1 MLEKSRKFPIPYKPH
16 PAQKRFFEKEIDVL
30 WVGGHPTATFD
41 VEKKMQGI
49 VKNIVVKRAFGFV
62 IANGQEYFFHK
73 DDFNGHWDDLVND
86 WNNKDKVSVEFE
98 VTPSPKG
105 PRASKVRRTD
115 FPNQAV

>member
-1 MLEKSRKFPIPYKPH
+1 MSLEKSRKFPIS
-16 PAQKRFFEKEIDVL
+16 
-30 WVGGHPTATFD
+30 WVGNGQRQRIVGANNMT
-41 VEKKMQGI
+41 GI
-49 VKNIVVKRAFGFV
+49 VKNIVVKKGFGFIMDPV
-62 IANGQEYFFHK
+62 TRTEYFFHK

-86 WNNKDKVSVEFE
+86 WNNKEEVSVEFE